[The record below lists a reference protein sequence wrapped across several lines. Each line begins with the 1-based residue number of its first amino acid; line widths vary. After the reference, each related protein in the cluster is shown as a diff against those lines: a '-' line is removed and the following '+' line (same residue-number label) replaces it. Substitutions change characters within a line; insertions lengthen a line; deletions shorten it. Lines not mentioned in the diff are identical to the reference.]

1 MSSEELYALAALL
14 ESEEI
19 PGSGEDPLLA
29 DDIFPLLE
37 VLWEQGLL
45 RPEPEFFS
53 PENGEGRI
61 EIDP

>member
-53 PENGEGRI
+53 PEYGEGRI